1 MTDILKGAPLVD
13 KLCKELI
20 AKVEELSK
28 QNIKPC
34 LAIVRVGAKPNDISY
49 ENTILK
55 RCDKIGVLTKQ
66 VVLADDIP
74 ADDFYA
80 ELEKLNEDSGVHGIL
95 IFRPLPA
102 HIDGDKAR
110 NIITASKDVDGSTD
124 ASLTGI
130 FTDSEV
136 GFPPCTASAAME
148 ILDFYGIEISGK
160 NAVVLGR
167 SLVIGKPVAMMLLR
181 RNASVTICHSRT
193 QNAYEISRSADILI
207 ACTGRPE
214 SVGPKYVNKNQC
226 IIDVGVSYSK
236 AKQKLCGDVDYDAV
250 SDKVASITP
259 VPGGVGGVTSTIL
272 VKHLVEAAA
281 RQACSR

>member
-1 MTDILKGAPLVD
+1 MTNILKGAPLVD
-13 KLCKELI
+13 KICKELI

-55 RCDKIGVLTKQ
+55 RCDKIGVLAKQ
-66 VVLADDIP
+66 VVLADDIL

-80 ELEKLNEDSGVHGIL
+80 ELEKLNEDSSVHGIL
-95 IFRPLPA
+95 MFRPLPA

-136 GFPPCTASAAME
+136 GFPPCTAQAAME
-148 ILDFYGIEISGK
+148 ILDLYGIEISGK

-193 QNAYEISRSADILI
+193 NNADEISRSADILI

-272 VKHLVEAAA
+272 VKHLVESAA

>member
-55 RCDKIGVLTKQ
+55 RCDKIGVLAKQ

-136 GFPPCTASAAME
+136 GFPPCTAQAAME
-148 ILDFYGIEISGK
+148 ILDFYEIEISGK
-160 NAVVLGR
+160 NVVVLGR

-193 QNAYEISRSADILI
+193 QNADEISRSADILI

>member
-13 KLCKELI
+13 KICKELI

-55 RCDKIGVLTKQ
+55 RCDKIGVLAKQ

-136 GFPPCTASAAME
+136 GFPPCTAQAAME

-193 QNAYEISRSADILI
+193 NNADEISRSADILI

>member
-13 KLCKELI
+13 KICKELI

-55 RCDKIGVLTKQ
+55 RCDKIGVLAKQ

-80 ELEKLNEDSGVHGIL
+80 ELEKLNEDSSVHGIL
-95 IFRPLPA
+95 MFRPLPA

-136 GFPPCTASAAME
+136 GFPPCTAQAAME

-193 QNAYEISRSADILI
+193 QNADEISRSADILI

-226 IIDVGVSYSK
+226 IIDVGVSYRE
-236 AKQKLCGDVDYDAV
+236 AKHKLCGDVDYDAV
-250 SDKVASITP
+250 SDKVTSITP
-259 VPGGVGGVTSTIL
+259 VPGGVGSVTSTIL

-281 RQACSR
+281 R

>member
-55 RCDKIGVLTKQ
+55 RCDKIGVLAKQ

-136 GFPPCTASAAME
+136 GFPPCTAQAAME
-148 ILDFYGIEISGK
+148 ILDFYEIEISGK
-160 NAVVLGR
+160 NVVVLGR

-193 QNAYEISRSADILI
+193 NNADEISRSADILI

>member
-13 KLCKELI
+13 KICKELI

-55 RCDKIGVLTKQ
+55 RCDKIGVLAKQ

-80 ELEKLNEDSGVHGIL
+80 ELEKLNEDSSVHGIL
-95 IFRPLPA
+95 MFRPLPA

-136 GFPPCTASAAME
+136 GFPPCTAQAAME

-193 QNAYEISRSADILI
+193 QNADEISRSADILI

-226 IIDVGVSYSK
+226 IIDVGVSYRE
-236 AKQKLCGDVDYDAV
+236 AKHKLCGDVDYDAV
-250 SDKVASITP
+250 SDKVTSITP
-259 VPGGVGGVTSTIL
+259 VPGGVGSVTSTIL

>member
-1 MTDILKGAPLVD
+1 MADILKGAPLVD

-49 ENTILK
+49 ENTIIK
-55 RCDKIGVLTKQ
+55 RCDKIGVLAKQ
-66 VVLADDIP
+66 VVLADDIT
-74 ADDFYA
+74 AYDFYT
-80 ELEKLNEDSGVHGIL
+80 ELEKLNEDSSIHGIL
-95 IFRPLPA
+95 MFRPLPA

-110 NIITASKDVDGSTD
+110 NIIAAPKDVDGSTD

-193 QNAYEISRSADILI
+193 NNADEISRSADILI

-226 IIDVGVSYSK
+226 IIDVGVSYSE
-236 AKQKLCGDVDYDAV
+236 AKHKLCGDVDYDAV

-259 VPGGVGGVTSTIL
+259 VLVGVGGVTSTIL

-281 RQACSR
+281 RQVCSR

>member
-55 RCDKIGVLTKQ
+55 RCDKIGVLAKQ

-136 GFPPCTASAAME
+136 GFPPCTAQAAME

-193 QNAYEISRSADILI
+193 NNADEISRSADILI

>member
-55 RCDKIGVLTKQ
+55 RCDKIGVLAKQ

-95 IFRPLPA
+95 MFRPLPA

-136 GFPPCTASAAME
+136 GFPPCTAQAAME

-193 QNAYEISRSADILI
+193 QNADEISRSADILI

-259 VPGGVGGVTSTIL
+259 VPGGVGSVTSTIL